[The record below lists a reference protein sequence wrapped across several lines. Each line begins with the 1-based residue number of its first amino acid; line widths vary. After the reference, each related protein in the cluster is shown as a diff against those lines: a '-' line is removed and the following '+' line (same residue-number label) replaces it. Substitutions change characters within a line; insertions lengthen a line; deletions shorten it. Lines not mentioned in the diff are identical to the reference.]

1 MAVQNKYAVI
11 KDKICDLYEKHEG
24 RYGYRRI
31 KVELCNAL
39 KVVINHKVVQRLMQE
54 LGLTSLVRIKRY
66 QSYKGTTGEMAPNVL
81 QRQFDADK
89 PNQKWVTDV
98 TEFKIKNSQKLYLST
113 IMDLSNREIVAWQM
127 TQRPVLLLVTDMLE
141 KALARLNR
149 LKSRSCIRIKAGTI
163 NMPVIGKCWQIVV
176 SCKACPGKATAWTM
190 RQWKAS
196 SAS

>member
-1 MAVQNKYAVI
+1 MAVQDKYAVI
-11 KDKICDLYEKHEG
+11 KDKVCDLYEKHEG

-66 QSYKGTTGEMAPNVL
+66 QSYKGTTGEIAPNVL
-81 QRQFDADK
+81 QRKFDADK

-113 IMDLSNREIVAWQM
+113 IMDLSNREIVASGVCQG
-127 TQRPVLLLVTDMLE
+127 
-141 KALARLNR
+141 
-149 LKSRSCIRIKAGTI
+149 SCH
-163 NMPVIGKCWQIVV
+163 CFL
-176 SCKACPGKATAWTM
+176 S
-190 RQWKAS
+190 
-196 SAS
+196 

>member
-1 MAVQNKYAVI
+1 MQNKYAVI

-98 TEFKIKNSQKLYLST
+98 TEFKIKNS
-113 IMDLSNREIVAWQM
+113 
-127 TQRPVLLLVTDMLE
+127 
-141 KALARLNR
+141 
-149 LKSRSCIRIKAGTI
+149 
-163 NMPVIGKCWQIVV
+163 
-176 SCKACPGKATAWTM
+176 
-190 RQWKAS
+190 
-196 SAS
+196 